1 MKKSIKRRALA
12 MLMAMAML
20 LTAAPATPLARAE
33 ETLSTNVT
41 EPFFSTANIPNPS
54 TGGTTTSNS
63 YRIPAMVT
71 LKDGTIVAAADT
83 RWNTTY
89 DGGGLDTLVA
99 RSTDGGVSWEYT
111 MANYLGDNG
120 NTYNGSSSTCFID
133 PCLTVA
139 ADGQTVYM
147 LCDLYPYGVAL
158 NGSKDTAPVT
168 TVGFTTQGYLKL
180 SNDNHNSYG
189 YYLKDGKIYSNAGA
203 EVSDYT
209 VDARFN
215 LYENGTQISNLF
227 FANSPYKVVRTGFLY
242 LTKSTDGGKTWSDPT
257 LLNLKTSSEQVCLVG
272 PGRGITTKNGTMVFP
287 VYSYNGS
294 ESSQRMGFVYYN
306 EDEGWQRVQSDT
318 AWSSEAAVVEIG
330 QGTLRFF
337 YRNGTTN
344 LTYVDYNMAQKTW
357 GYAQSTGVKV
367 NSNTQLS
374 AITYSKTVNGKQ
386 VILVSCPKGPGTN
399 GSSNSNGAYRLNG
412 HIFVGVV
419 ESATTM
425 TWTDAINVS
434 GTNTASSL
442 GGSTYT
448 AEQGFFAYSCLTERA
463 DGSIAILYE
472 NCQNGWGAGSGY
484 GYTMDMK
491 AYSASALGLT
501 FDEESGSGGVT
512 PDPDVPVDGNEITLQ
527 VGQTVK
533 LSVSDTEAVGTAG
546 TFTSANGNVQ
556 YVVKHSQ
563 TTSGYQKDTD
573 GIDSGKKYLLVCSG
587 NYAVTTS
594 SSSVNLWSTESLPL
608 TWVAFDN
615 DSAQYLWTITATNG
629 GYYIQ
634 RSDGQ
639 YMNITNQKAN
649 GDNRIVTLSADPVIC
664 DITRSGNGYM
674 IFRDGTNIGLNNA
687 GGEAYNQTALG
698 WPSDNNT
705 VWTLYEYVPQGG
717 TEVEITGL
725 AATSGTVIS
734 IGNTAYNV
742 IVEPAEKSENVFV
755 MNGTQTTLDAVSDL
769 GLTGSGYV
777 VTYEMV
783 SGEDSVL
790 TLDGAIVTA
799 HGSASGEATVLA
811 TITNAA
817 GETVGTVTYTI
828 TVTDIVITDT
838 KNIYVPVGG
847 TAIIEGLTGDIHT
860 GMFNESTATY
870 SVGGNQAITFT
881 GVAVGRTALVVGE
894 TQINVFVNPKNT
906 GSGANTKKY
915 LYVNIASIEHCSVY
929 YAINGGELHQIE
941 GTGVLID
948 QTYNDGFNIIF
959 FAKPDEGYA
968 LTEMKLTNS
977 DGQYYSI
984 SDGTRA
990 DGADSAAWPF
1000 VDPDAATVQSDHTN
1014 SAWKSGHGFRWSLI
1028 QGNMT
1033 IAGMRDLFT
1042 RALALGVDGA
1052 TTFTKNDNSEYRTEI
1067 DFVAERLP
1075 SFEKEIIAVNGK
1087 AYQEGDILEF
1097 GAVITYQFT
1106 VTTYSTN
1113 VEYTNI
1119 QLTDSQIGYTKTIAD
1134 NTFDTAGTYTYTATY
1149 TINENDVDK
1158 YAGGKFLNKAQ
1169 LRFDYKSQFASGKY
1183 DFADEAS
1190 VSCDIS
1196 GMVYYTWADNVPTGI
1211 TGNAAAYPL
1220 PGQEVV
1226 TYNTTFQVK
1235 SYTGAKEY
1243 VAVENGVAVGKWTF
1257 KGWNLAGTEYTG
1269 GETVT
1274 MSSQG
1279 SLAFKGV
1286 WEYTAY
1292 PTYTVTYQWIG
1303 APTTGVT
1310 LPTDGGNYYSG
1321 QTYRVDGTYTPGH
1334 TFTVDGVEYTFN
1346 GWKLNGSPVSGQQTM
1361 GQSNVILVGEWT
1373 SSQLY
1378 TSLVIKKTGAQAI
1391 DVNQTFL
1398 FRIQGEGVDLTVAV
1412 HGDGYAVV
1420 EGLKVG
1426 GTYTVTEIT
1435 RWSWRY
1441 AFASY
1446 TTNLPNTA
1454 AEHGATVTLGAE
1466 NNEITFTC
1474 QRIVNWWLDGDHW
1487 IDNTF
1492 TGKS

>member
-1 MKKSIKRRALA
+1 M
-12 MLMAMAML
+12 
-20 LTAAPATPLARAE
+20 
-33 ETLSTNVT
+33 
-41 EPFFSTANIPNPS
+41 
-54 TGGTTTSNS
+54 
-63 YRIPAMVT
+63 
-71 LKDGTIVAAADT
+71 
-83 RWNTTY
+83 
-89 DGGGLDTLVA
+89 
-99 RSTDGGVSWEYT
+99 
-111 MANYLGDNG
+111 
-120 NTYNGSSSTCFID
+120 
-133 PCLTVA
+133 
-139 ADGQTVYM
+139 
-147 LCDLYPYGVAL
+147 
-158 NGSKDTAPVT
+158 
-168 TVGFTTQGYLKL
+168 
-180 SNDNHNSYG
+180 
-189 YYLKDGKIYSNAGA
+189 
-203 EVSDYT
+203 
-209 VDARFN
+209 
-215 LYENGTQISNLF
+215 
-227 FANSPYKVVRTGFLY
+227 
-242 LTKSTDGGKTWSDPT
+242 
-257 LLNLKTSSEQVCLVG
+257 
-272 PGRGITTKNGTMVFP
+272 
-287 VYSYNGS
+287 
-294 ESSQRMGFVYYN
+294 
-306 EDEGWQRVQSDT
+306 
-318 AWSSEAAVVEIG
+318 
-330 QGTLRFF
+330 
-337 YRNGTTN
+337 
-344 LTYVDYNMAQKTW
+344 
-357 GYAQSTGVKV
+357 
-367 NSNTQLS
+367 
-374 AITYSKTVNGKQ
+374 
-386 VILVSCPKGPGTN
+386 
-399 GSSNSNGAYRLNG
+399 
-412 HIFVGVV
+412 
-419 ESATTM
+419 
-425 TWTDAINVS
+425 
-434 GTNTASSL
+434 
-442 GGSTYT
+442 
-448 AEQGFFAYSCLTERA
+448 
-463 DGSIAILYE
+463 
-472 NCQNGWGAGSGY
+472 
-484 GYTMDMK
+484 
-491 AYSASALGLT
+491 
-501 FDEESGSGGVT
+501 
-512 PDPDVPVDGNEITLQ
+512 
-527 VGQTVK
+527 
-533 LSVSDTEAVGTAG
+533 
-546 TFTSANGNVQ
+546 
-556 YVVKHSQ
+556 
-563 TTSGYQKDTD
+563 
-573 GIDSGKKYLLVCSG
+573 
-587 NYAVTTS
+587 
-594 SSSVNLWSTESLPL
+594 
-608 TWVAFDN
+608 
-615 DSAQYLWTITATNG
+615 
-629 GYYIQ
+629 
-634 RSDGQ
+634 
-639 YMNITNQKAN
+639 
-649 GDNRIVTLSADPVIC
+649 
-664 DITRSGNGYM
+664 
-674 IFRDGTNIGLNNA
+674 
-687 GGEAYNQTALG
+687 
-698 WPSDNNT
+698 
-705 VWTLYEYVPQGG
+705 
-717 TEVEITGL
+717 

-755 MNGTQTTLDAVSDL
+755 MNGTQTTLNAVSDL

-870 SVGGNQAITFT
+870 SVDGNQAITFT

-915 LYVNIASIEHCSVY
+915 LYVNVVSIEHCSVY

-959 FAKPDEGYA
+959 FAKPDDGYA
-968 LTEMKLTNS
+968 LTEMVLTNS
-977 DGQYYSI
+977 GNQYYSI
-984 SDGTRA
+984 SNGTRA
-990 DGADSAAWPF
+990 DGSDSAAWPF
-1000 VDPDAATVQSDHTN
+1000 VDPDATTINDA
-1014 SAWKSGHGFRWSLI
+1014 AWVEGHGFRWSLI

-1033 IAGMRDLFT
+1033 VATMRDLFT

-1052 TTFTKNDNSEYRTEI
+1052 TTFTKNDEGADYRT
-1067 DFVAERLP
+1067 DASFVAERLP

-1097 GAVITYQFT
+1097 GDVITYQFT

-1113 VEYTNI
+1113 VRYTNV
-1119 QLTDSQIGYTKTIAD
+1119 QLTDSQIGYTKTIAN
-1134 NTFDTAGTYTYTATY
+1134 NTFDTADTYTYTATY

-1169 LRFDYKSQFASGKY
+1169 LHFDYASQYASGKY

-1196 GMVYYTWADNVPTGI
+1196 GMVYYTWADNVPAGI
-1211 TGNAAAYPL
+1211 TDNAAAYPL

-1243 VAVENGVAVGKWTF
+1243 VAMENGVAVGKWTF

-1279 SLAFKGV
+1279 SLAFEGV

-1292 PTYTVTYQWIG
+1292 PTYTVTYQWVG

-1378 TSLVIKKTGAQAI
+1378 TSLVIRKTGAQAI

-1441 AFASY
+1441 AFTSY

>member
-1 MKKSIKRRALA
+1 
-12 MLMAMAML
+12 
-20 LTAAPATPLARAE
+20 
-33 ETLSTNVT
+33 
-41 EPFFSTANIPNPS
+41 
-54 TGGTTTSNS
+54 
-63 YRIPAMVT
+63 
-71 LKDGTIVAAADT
+71 LKPG
-83 RWNTTY
+83 
-89 DGGGLDTLVA
+89 
-99 RSTDGGVSWEYT
+99 E
-111 MANYLGDNG
+111 
-120 NTYNGSSSTCFID
+120 
-133 PCLTVA
+133 TVA
-139 ADGQTVYM
+139 TIGNATYAVIVKAKTEESTVF
-147 LCDLYPYGVAL
+147 LKSGNSAAL
-158 NGSKDTAPVT
+158 
-168 TVGFTTQGYLKL
+168 
-180 SNDNHNSYG
+180 
-189 YYLKDGKIYSNAGA
+189 
-203 EVSDYT
+203 
-209 VDARFN
+209 
-215 LYENGTQISNLF
+215 
-227 FANSPYKVVRTGFLY
+227 
-242 LTKSTDGGKTWSDPT
+242 
-257 LLNLKTSSEQVCLVG
+257 
-272 PGRGITTKNGTMVFP
+272 
-287 VYSYNGS
+287 
-294 ESSQRMGFVYYN
+294 
-306 EDEGWQRVQSDT
+306 
-318 AWSSEAAVVEIG
+318 
-330 QGTLRFF
+330 
-337 YRNGTTN
+337 
-344 LTYVDYNMAQKTW
+344 
-357 GYAQSTGVKV
+357 
-367 NSNTQLS
+367 
-374 AITYSKTVNGKQ
+374 
-386 VILVSCPKGPGTN
+386 
-399 GSSNSNGAYRLNG
+399 
-412 HIFVGVV
+412 
-419 ESATTM
+419 
-425 TWTDAINVS
+425 DAI
-434 GTNTASSL
+434 
-442 GGSTYT
+442 
-448 AEQGFFAYSCLTERA
+448 A
-463 DGSIAILYE
+463 D
-472 NCQNGWGAGSGY
+472 
-484 GYTMDMK
+484 
-491 AYSASALGLT
+491 LGL
-501 FDEESGSGGVT
+501 
-512 PDPDVPVDGNEITLQ
+512 
-527 VGQTVK
+527 
-533 LSVSDTEAVGTAG
+533 
-546 TFTSANGNVQ
+546 
-556 YVVKHSQ
+556 
-563 TTSGYQKDTD
+563 
-573 GIDSGKKYLLVCSG
+573 
-587 NYAVTTS
+587 
-594 SSSVNLWSTESLPL
+594 
-608 TWVAFDN
+608 
-615 DSAQYLWTITATNG
+615 
-629 GYYIQ
+629 
-634 RSDGQ
+634 
-639 YMNITNQKAN
+639 
-649 GDNRIVTLSADPVIC
+649 
-664 DITRSGNGYM
+664 SGNGYTVTYTT
-674 IFRDGTNIGLNNA
+674 DNALVSVANGVVTAGQETGTA
-687 GGEAYNQTALG
+687 
-698 WPSDNNT
+698 
-705 VWTLYEYVPQGG
+705 
-717 TEVEITGL
+717 
-725 AATSGTVIS
+725 TVI
-734 IGNTAYNV
+734 
-742 IVEPAEKSENVFV
+742 
-755 MNGTQTTLDAVSDL
+755 
-769 GLTGSGYV
+769 
-777 VTYEMV
+777 
-783 SGEDSVL
+783 
-790 TLDGAIVTA
+790 
-799 HGSASGEATVLA
+799 ATVSNNGA
-811 TITNAA
+811 V
-817 GETVGTVTYTI
+817 VGTVTYTI
-828 TVTDIVITDT
+828 TVSDIVITDT

-870 SVGGNQAITFT
+870 SVDGNQAITFT
-881 GVAVGRTALVVGE
+881 GVAVGKTALVVGE

-968 LTEMKLTNS
+968 LTEMVLTNS
-977 DGQYYSI
+977 GNQYYSI
-984 SDGTRA
+984 SNGTRA

-1000 VDPDAATVQSDHTN
+1000 VSPDATTIPTAGGD
-1014 SAWKSGHGFRWSLI
+1014 SAWVSGHGFRWSLME
-1028 QGNMT
+1028 GNMT

-1052 TTFTKNDNSEYRTEI
+1052 TTFTKNGTDAFRT
-1067 DFVAERLP
+1067 DVSFVAERLP

-1097 GAVITYQFT
+1097 GDVITYQFT

-1113 VEYTNI
+1113 VKYTNI
-1119 QLTDSQIGYTKTIAD
+1119 QLTDSQIGYTKTVAD
-1134 NTFDTAGTYTYTATY
+1134 NTFNTAGTYTYTATY

-1196 GMVYYTWADNVPTGI
+1196 GMVYYTWADNVPAGI

-1269 GETVT
+1269 DETVT

-1279 SLAFKGV
+1279 SLAFEGV

-1346 GWKLNGSPVSGQQTM
+1346 GWKLNGNPVSGQQTM

-1378 TSLVIKKTGAQAI
+1378 TSLVIRKTGAQAI

-1441 AFASY
+1441 AFESY
-1446 TTNLPNTA
+1446 ETNLPNTA